1 MRPLGD
7 KLMVEHDLD
16 IETSDGLMN
25 TFVTHPEEG
34 GPFPVVLLLM
44 DAIGKREE
52 LHADG
57 PTPLHLYRCYGW

>member
-1 MRPLGD
+1 VVICYRVINLLTLLLGD
-7 KLMVEHDLD
+7 KSVIEHDLD

-25 TFVTHPEEG
+25 TFITHPEEG

-52 LHADG
+52 I
-57 PTPLHLYRCYGW
+57 LYG